1 MNTIDKIF
9 IKEFLTKLDSNPFQ
23 VKLWDGEEFLV
34 GQGEPIFKV
43 CFNNP
48 ISKKDLLT
56 STSLYLGEAYMRKDI
71 EISGDLLL
79 ALDTLFSC
87 QKDHFHTNF
96 SKLGKIFH
104 KAGNEKKQKS
114 EVCYHYNLGNDFY
127 SLWLDKTFSY
137 SCAYFKNE
145 NDTLYEAQM
154 NKIHYILK
162 KLQLSEGETLLD
174 IGCGWGYLLIEA
186 AKKYNVKGTGI
197 TLSEEQYKK
206 FQERIE
212 QEGLEDYLE
221 VKLMDYRD
229 LEHSGMSFDK
239 IVSVGML
246 EHVGREHYD
255 LYLKNVNSVLKP
267 KGLFLLH
274 YISGLT
280 ESPGDAWIKK
290 YIFPGGVCPS
300 LREIIDLFPKYD
312 FYTLDVESLRRHYT
326 KTLIEWYKNFDK
338 QRDTVKGMFGEEFV
352 RMWDLYLTSCA
363 ACFNNGVIDL
373 HQILISKGVNNDIQ
387 MTRAYM
393 YED

>member
-127 SLWLDKTFSY
+127 SLWLDKTLSY

-212 QEGLEDYLE
+212 QEGL
-221 VKLMDYRD
+221 
-229 LEHSGMSFDK
+229 
-239 IVSVGML
+239 
-246 EHVGREHYD
+246 
-255 LYLKNVNSVLKP
+255 
-267 KGLFLLH
+267 
-274 YISGLT
+274 
-280 ESPGDAWIKK
+280 
-290 YIFPGGVCPS
+290 
-300 LREIIDLFPKYD
+300 
-312 FYTLDVESLRRHYT
+312 
-326 KTLIEWYKNFDK
+326 
-338 QRDTVKGMFGEEFV
+338 
-352 RMWDLYLTSCA
+352 
-363 ACFNNGVIDL
+363 
-373 HQILISKGVNNDIQ
+373 
-387 MTRAYM
+387 
-393 YED
+393 